1 MAGYTRQS
9 AAQIVNGEIVSAPP
23 LNAEFNQVLAAFN
36 ASTGHRHDGTANEGP
51 LIALIAD
58 PNRHNEV
65 LINTS
70 LNQIDFKIAVS
81 SVSVT
86 QFSLIDGAIVPT
98 TDDDINLGSSAAEF
112 KDLFLDGTANIDAL
126 VADTADINGGT
137 IDNATV
143 GATTPAAG
151 AFTTVTATNITV
163 VGSAST
169 IGAVAFT
176 STGATVTGNLTV
188 SDSVTA
194 NNITVVGSASTIGAL
209 AITSTTATL
218 TGDLTVSGNITAS
231 TIGATNITVTGS
243 ASSIGAL
250 AITSTTA
257 TLTGNL
263 TVSGTITATTLA
275 ADNVSVTGSAS
286 TIGALSITS
295 TSAQVDGD
303 FTVTGTLNSNT
314 SIAAQS
320 ITVTDSISADNI
332 TIKGSASSI
341 GAASF
346 TSTAVTI
353 TKLITSNAQI
363 TGGSITGVE
372 NIFDPGAALSYKFTS
387 STSDADPGNG
397 NIALNNASSTGTT
410 TIFIDNVDSLSSAD
424 MTSFIS
430 LLSGGNNPSS
440 ILGTVT
446 LRKATFPEIFAQ
458 YSVTAVTNA
467 SGYQKLTVVNKG
479 ASAAAPFTSGDSLL
493 VDIML
498 SGDKGDIGDL
508 PSGAGAGN
516 VFSSLTSTTVAS
528 GTIMKTV
535 STTSDTLFLTPTT
548 IIIDDN
554 NNVTGLGTL
563 SLSGG
568 SITIRSNS
576 GYPSY
581 IDLYCEASNAHYSRL
596 QAQPHA
602 NYSGNITITLPA
614 TSGTLALLAQKA
626 NFTDVTASTLTVSG
640 NISADTITV
649 TDITATGSASTIG
662 AVAFTSTAATV
673 TGNLTVTGSVTAS
686 SLTVNGNIS
695 ASTITVADITATG
708 SASTIGAVAF
718 TSTSATITGGLT
730 VTGAVTASNITVVGS
745 ASTIGAVAFT
755 STGATVTGGLT
766 VTGAVTASNI
776 TIVGSASTLGAIT
789 VTTSSVGINT
799 AAVTSGTALEVTG
812 NMRITTTGNGLIFP
826 DGSKQTAAA
835 TAGIG
840 IGKAIAMTLVFG

>member
-9 AAQIVNGEIVSAPP
+9 AAQILNGEIVSAPP

-36 ASTGHRHDGTANEGP
+36 NSTGHKHDGSAAEGP
-51 LIALIAD
+51 PIDRIAD
-58 PNRHNEV
+58 ADQRNLLFV
-65 LINTS
+65 DTS
-70 LNQIDFKIAVS
+70 TNQINFFVEVS
-81 SVSVT
+81 STAVGQISV
-86 QFSLIDGAIVPT
+86 QDGAILPF
-98 TDDDINLGSSAAEF
+98 TDDDISIGSTAFEF
-112 KDLFLDGTANIDAL
+112 KDLFIDGTANIDAL

-137 IDNATV
+137 IDNATI

-151 AFTTVTATNITV
+151 AFTTITATNLTI

-188 SDSVTA
+188 SANITA
-194 NNITVVGSASTIGAL
+194 DNITVVGSASTIGAL

-218 TGDLTVSGNITAS
+218 TGDMTVSGNITAS
-231 TIGATNITVTGS
+231 TIGAVNITVTGS

-257 TLTGNL
+257 TLTGDL
-263 TVSGTITATTLA
+263 TVSGTVTATTLA
-275 ADNVSVTGSAS
+275 ADNISVTGSAS
-286 TIGALSITS
+286 TIGALAITS
-295 TSAQVDGD
+295 TSAQVNGD

-314 SIAAQS
+314 SIAAQA

-424 MTSFIS
+424 MTQFIS

-508 PSGAGAGN
+508 PSGAGTGN

-528 GTIMKTV
+528 GTVMKTV
-535 STTSDTLFLTPTT
+535 STTSGTLFLTPTT
-548 IIIDDN
+548 ITIDDN
-554 NNVTGLGTL
+554 NSITGLSTL

-568 SITIRSNS
+568 SITIRSDS
-576 GYPSY
+576 GSPGY
-581 IDLYCEASNAHYSRL
+581 IDMYCEVNNLHYSRL

-718 TSTSATITGGLT
+718 TST
-730 VTGAVTASNITVVGS
+730 
-745 ASTIGAVAFT
+745 
-755 STGATVTGGLT
+755 GATVTGGLT

-835 TAGIG
+835 SAGIG

>member
-9 AAQIVNGEIVSAPP
+9 AAQILNGEIVSAPP

-36 ASTGHRHDGTANEGP
+36 NSTGHKHDGSAAEGP
-51 LIALIAD
+51 PIDRIGDAD
-58 PNRHNEV
+58 QRNLLFV
-65 LINTS
+65 DTS
-70 LNQIDFKIAVS
+70 TNQINFFIEVS
-81 SVSVT
+81 STAVGQISV
-86 QFSLIDGAIVPT
+86 QDGAILPF
-98 TDDDINLGSSAAEF
+98 TDDDISIGSTAFEF
-112 KDLFLDGTANIDAL
+112 KDLFIDGTANIDAL

-137 IDNATV
+137 IDNATI

-151 AFTTVTATNITV
+151 AFTTITATNLTI

-188 SDSVTA
+188 SANITA
-194 NNITVVGSASTIGAL
+194 DNITVVGSASTIGAL

-218 TGDLTVSGNITAS
+218 TGDMTVSGNITAS
-231 TIGATNITVTGS
+231 TIGAVNITVTGS

-257 TLTGNL
+257 TLTGDL
-263 TVSGTITATTLA
+263 TVSGTVTATTLA
-275 ADNVSVTGSAS
+275 ADNITVTGSAS
-286 TIGALSITS
+286 TIGALAITS
-295 TSAQVDGD
+295 TSAQVNGD

-387 STSDADPGNG
+387 ATSDADPGNG

-508 PSGAGAGN
+508 PSGAGTGN

-528 GTIMKTV
+528 GTVMKTV
-535 STTSDTLFLTPTT
+535 STTSGTLFLTPTT
-548 IIIDDN
+548 ITIDDN
-554 NNVTGLGTL
+554 NSITGLSTL

-568 SITIRSNS
+568 SITIRSDS
-576 GYPSY
+576 GSPGY
-581 IDLYCEASNAHYSRL
+581 IDMYCEVNNLHYSRL

-718 TSTSATITGGLT
+718 TST
-730 VTGAVTASNITVVGS
+730 
-745 ASTIGAVAFT
+745 
-755 STGATVTGGLT
+755 GATVTGGLT

>member
-9 AAQIVNGEIVSAPP
+9 AAQILNGEIVSAPP

-36 ASTGHRHDGTANEGP
+36 NSTGHKHDGSAAEGP
-51 LIALIAD
+51 PIDRIGDAD
-58 PNRHNEV
+58 QRNLLFV
-65 LINTS
+65 DTS
-70 LNQIDFKIAVS
+70 TNQINFFVEVS
-81 SVSVT
+81 STAVGQISV
-86 QFSLIDGAIVPT
+86 QDGAILPF
-98 TDDDINLGSSAAEF
+98 TDDDISIGSTAFEF
-112 KDLFLDGTANIDAL
+112 KDLFIDGTANIDAL

-137 IDNATV
+137 IDNATI

-151 AFTTVTATNITV
+151 AFTTITATNLTI

-188 SDSVTA
+188 SANITA
-194 NNITVVGSASTIGAL
+194 DNITVVGSASTIGAL

-218 TGDLTVSGNITAS
+218 TGDMTVSGNITAS
-231 TIGATNITVTGS
+231 TIGAVNITVTGS

-257 TLTGNL
+257 TLTGDL
-263 TVSGTITATTLA
+263 TVSGTVTATTLA
-275 ADNVSVTGSAS
+275 ADNITVTGSAS
-286 TIGALSITS
+286 TIGALAITS
-295 TSAQVDGD
+295 TSAQVNGD

-387 STSDADPGNG
+387 ATSDADPGNG

-508 PSGAGAGN
+508 PSGAGTGN

-528 GTIMKTV
+528 GTVMKTV
-535 STTSDTLFLTPTT
+535 STTSGTLFLTPTT
-548 IIIDDN
+548 ITIDDN
-554 NNVTGLGTL
+554 NSITGLSTL

-568 SITIRSNS
+568 SITIRSDS
-576 GYPSY
+576 GSPGY
-581 IDLYCEASNAHYSRL
+581 IDMYCEVNNLHYSRL

-718 TSTSATITGGLT
+718 TST
-730 VTGAVTASNITVVGS
+730 
-745 ASTIGAVAFT
+745 
-755 STGATVTGGLT
+755 GATVTGGLT

>member
-9 AAQIVNGEIVSAPP
+9 AAQILNGEIVSAPP

-36 ASTGHRHDGTANEGP
+36 NSTGHKHDGTASEGP
-51 LIALIAD
+51 PIDRIAD
-58 PNRHNEV
+58 ADQRNLLFV
-65 LINTS
+65 DTS
-70 LNQIDFKIAVS
+70 TNQINFFVEVS
-81 SVSVT
+81 STAVGQISV
-86 QFSLIDGAIVPT
+86 QDGAILPF
-98 TDDDINLGSSAAEF
+98 TDDDISIGSTAFEF
-112 KDLFLDGTANIDAL
+112 KDLFIDGTANIDAL

-137 IDNATV
+137 IDNATI

-151 AFTTVTATNITV
+151 AFTTITATNLTI

-176 STGATVTGNLTV
+176 STSATITGDLTV
-188 SDSVTA
+188 SGSITA
-194 NNITVVGSASTIGAL
+194 DNITVAGSASTIGAL
-209 AITSTTATL
+209 AITST
-218 TGDLTVSGNITAS
+218 S
-231 TIGATNITVTGS
+231 
-243 ASSIGAL
+243 
-250 AITSTTA
+250 A

-263 TVSGTITATTLA
+263 TVSGSITATTI
-275 ADNVSVTGSAS
+275 DAS
-286 TIGALSITS
+286 
-295 TSAQVDGD
+295 
-303 FTVTGTLNSNT
+303 N
-314 SIAAQS
+314 
-320 ITVTDSISADNI
+320 ITVT
-332 TIKGSASSI
+332 GSASSI

-353 TKLITSNAQI
+353 TKLFTSNAQI

-528 GTIMKTV
+528 GTIMRTV

-548 IIIDDN
+548 IIVDDN

-568 SITIRSNS
+568 SLTIRSNS

-626 NFTDVTASTLTVSG
+626 NFTDVTAST
-640 NISADTITV
+640 ITV
-649 TDITATGSASTIG
+649 TNITATGSASTIG
-662 AVAFTSTAATV
+662 ALA
-673 TGNLTVTGSVTAS
+673 
-686 SLTVNGNIS
+686 
-695 ASTITVADITATG
+695 ITT
-708 SASTIGAVAF
+708 
-718 TSTSATITGGLT
+718 TSATLTGDLSVSGSIAIEKNAATTLT
-730 VTGAVTASNITVVGS
+730 LTRTNSASNFAEIEAAGSNGEQLTIKSNVSNQAGGFTAFDVGGSERMRIDS
-745 ASTIGAVAFT
+745 A
-755 STGATVTGGLT
+755 GG
-766 VTGAVTASNI
+766 
-776 TIVGSASTLGAIT
+776 
-789 VTTSSVGINT
+789 VGINT
-799 AAVTSGTALEVTG
+799 TSITSGTALEVTG